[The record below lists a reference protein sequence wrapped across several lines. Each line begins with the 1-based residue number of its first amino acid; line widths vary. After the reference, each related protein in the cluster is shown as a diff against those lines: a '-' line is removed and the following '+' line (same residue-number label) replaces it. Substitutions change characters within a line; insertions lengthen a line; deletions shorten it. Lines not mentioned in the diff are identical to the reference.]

1 MDIKFEAK
9 VCHIGLSIGFF
20 SKDHIIVWA
29 DKVID
34 LLEVTVIPD
43 RVFDLSMVKKDMVKK
58 DEDIPRLLI
67 ELCTNTDEETALKT
81 IVGMI
86 NFSYKN
92 KHYSL
97 YETCEILYRLSNYVD
112 SDHEWK
118 EYLYAITGNLEF
130 ALDGYGDVDTSRVEI
145 EEFLLEHEKYSEL
158 FDLNLLPNHPL
169 ITEFKPR
176 KEHIVLDVSRVVA
189 PADLH
194 MILKRQLDFPDVY
207 GMNWNAFW
215 DAITGMVKL
224 PMKLTITGCEVLE
237 ERLPKEADSLKK
249 LLKDYSLRYTNEI
262 FTVEY
267 EQKSETF

>member
-1 MDIKFEAK
+1 MDIEFEAK

-34 LLEVTVIPD
+34 LLEVTLIPD
-43 RVFDLSMVKKDMVKK
+43 RVFDLSMVKKEV
-58 DEDIPRLLI
+58 DIPRLLI
-67 ELCTNTDEETALKT
+67 ELCTNTDEEAALKT

-86 NFSYKN
+86 NLSYKN
-92 KHYSL
+92 KYYTL

-112 SDHEWK
+112 YDHEWK
-118 EYLYAITGNLEF
+118 GYLYAITGNLER

-145 EEFLLEHEKYSEL
+145 EEFLLEHEKYSQL
-158 FDLNLLPNHPL
+158 FDLNLLPIHPL
-169 ITEFKPR
+169 IIEFKPR
-176 KEHIVLDVSRVVA
+176 KELILLDVSHVVA

-194 MILKRQLDFPDVY
+194 MILKCQLDLPDVY

-224 PMKLTITGCEVLE
+224 PMKLTITGWGVLE
-237 ERLPKEADSLKK
+237 ERLPKEANSLKK
-249 LLKDYSLRYTNEI
+249 LLKDYSLRYPNEN

-267 EQKSETF
+267 EQKSETASN

>member
-1 MDIKFEAK
+1 MDIGFEAK

-43 RVFDLSMVKKDMVKK
+43 MVFDLSMVKK
-58 DEDIPRLLI
+58 EADIPRLLI
-67 ELCTNTDEETALKT
+67 ELCTNTKEEKALKT

-86 NFSYKN
+86 SLSYKN
-92 KHYSL
+92 KHYTL
-97 YETCEILYRLSNYVD
+97 YETCETLYRLSNYVD
-112 SDHEWK
+112 SDHEWNG
-118 EYLYAITGNLEF
+118 YLYAITGNLER
-130 ALDGYGDVDTSRVEI
+130 AMDGYGDVDTSREEL

-158 FDLNLLPNHPL
+158 FHLNSLPNQPL

-176 KEHIVLDVSRVVA
+176 KEHILLDVSRVVA

-224 PMKLTITGCEVLE
+224 PMKITITGWEVLE
-237 ERLPKEADSLKK
+237 ERLPKEADSFKK

-262 FTVEY
+262 ITVEY
-267 EQKSETF
+267 EQKSETSSN